1 MGRFLFSVTALAFAA
16 SAATPAAAQEEDLLA
31 GSVYDGDYLAVG
43 LGVGVGPSYDGSDD
57 YVVFPGPLLLGQIGG
72 IGISPRAAGLALDF
86 VPDTG
91 EGVNLDAG
99 IAGRLRLNRVNQIKD
114 PVVES
119 LGKLDTAVEV
129 GPTVGVGIP
138 GVLHGYDSLS
148 FRVDA
153 RWDVAG
159 AHDGMVVE
167 PVVSYFTPLSLGMAA
182 SLSVSAEYGDGG
194 FRDYYYAISPEQ
206 SAASG
211 LAAFDPNGGGFT
223 KIGTMLAVGIDL
235 DGDLTNG
242 GFGLVVLGGY
252 SRMLGD
258 AKHSPIVAD
267 RGSANQWLGAVGIGY
282 VF

>member
-1 MGRFLFSVTALAFAA
+1 
-16 SAATPAAAQEEDLLA
+16 
-31 GSVYDGDYLAVG
+31 YLAVG

-159 AHDGMVVE
+159 A
-167 PVVSYFTPLSLGMAA
+167 
-182 SLSVSAEYGDGG
+182 
-194 FRDYYYAISPEQ
+194 
-206 SAASG
+206 
-211 LAAFDPNGGGFT
+211 
-223 KIGTMLAVGIDL
+223 
-235 DGDLTNG
+235 
-242 GFGLVVLGGY
+242 
-252 SRMLGD
+252 
-258 AKHSPIVAD
+258 
-267 RGSANQWLGAVGIGY
+267 
-282 VF
+282 